1 MTLTDI
7 SIANTT
13 ITGVEAGA
21 IVNTKQAK
29 LNITLDHCT
38 IYNCVQTGKSMFDV
52 NKLKDT
58 KVIMSNCL
66 IGPFYASD
74 GTTIKGVSMKGQQD
88 ITSTFYT
95 NDMKWN
101 SGYEIG
107 DELSASS
114 TELWEDA
121 AKGDFTIKN
130 ALRSQYQNYGDPRW
144 IVVE

>member
-1 MTLTDI
+1 
-7 SIANTT
+7 
-13 ITGVEAGA
+13 
-21 IVNTKQAK
+21 
-29 LNITLDHCT
+29 
-38 IYNCVQTGKSMFDV
+38 MFDV
-52 NKLKDT
+52 NKLTDT

-66 IGPFYASD
+66 IGPFYAAD
-74 GTTIKGVSMKGQQD
+74 DTTIKGVSMKGQQD

-121 AKGDFTIKN
+121 ANGDFTIKN

>member
-1 MTLTDI
+1 
-7 SIANTT
+7 
-13 ITGVEAGA
+13 
-21 IVNTKQAK
+21 
-29 LNITLDHCT
+29 
-38 IYNCVQTGKSMFDV
+38 
-52 NKLKDT
+52 
-58 KVIMSNCL
+58 
-66 IGPFYASD
+66 
-74 GTTIKGVSMKGQQD
+74 
-88 ITSTFYT
+88 
-95 NDMKWN
+95 MKWN

>member
-1 MTLTDI
+1 MCIRDR
-7 SIANTT
+7 
-13 ITGVEAGA
+13 
-21 IVNTKQAK
+21 
-29 LNITLDHCT
+29 
-38 IYNCVQTGKSMFDV
+38 
-52 NKLKDT
+52 
-58 KVIMSNCL
+58 
-66 IGPFYASD
+66 
-74 GTTIKGVSMKGQQD
+74 
-88 ITSTFYT
+88 FYT

-121 AKGDFTIKN
+121 AKGDFNIKN